1 MLAAAPPPA
10 PKRPRGELRETLA
23 LALPVALVQLGTM
36 LLGVVDTIV
45 VGHLSGEALAA
56 VALGNLYF
64 MNVAIPASGLLLG
77 LDPVLAQAVG
87 AGDHEALRR
96 NLQRGL
102 LLVLVISVPASLALV
117 PAGGVLRAFDQPP
130 EVIPDAA
137 RYLLHSVPGVLPFLA
152 FNVLRQALQALHRTR
167 AIVVTIVLAN
177 VLNALLDWVLVFG
190 KLGSPAFG
198 VVGSAWA
205 TVACRWLMAI
215 LLVAFGWR
223 DLAPLLRA
231 WAREATAMLPLARLV
246 RLGAPIGLQQLLEV
260 SAFGA
265 IGLLM
270 GRIGMR
276 EMAAHQIALNLAALT
291 FMVPLGIAAAAAV
304 RVGHAIGAGDQPR
317 ARAAARAAIL
327 AGVGFMSFTALAFLL
342 LPAPIARIYSNDATI
357 VGIAATLLPI
367 AGVFQVFDG
376 AQAVG
381 AGVLRGAGDTRA
393 PLVMNLLGFWMIG
406 IPTSALLAFGFDL
419 GAKGLWWGF
428 VAGLG
433 AVAVFLVWRVVAVM
447 RRPIGRVIVESNT
460 RQPVASSQ

>member
-1 MLAAAPPPA
+1 MSAPSPH
-10 PKRPRGELRETLA
+10 RPHELRATLA

-36 LLGVVDTIV
+36 LMGVVDTIV
-45 VGHLSGEALAA
+45 VGHLSGQALAA

-64 MNVAIPASGLLLG
+64 MNVALPATGILLG
-77 LDPVLAQAVG
+77 LDPVLAQALG
-87 AGDHEALRR
+87 AGDRGAVAR

-102 LLVLVISVPASLALV
+102 VLAGVVSLVASLALV
-117 PAGGVLRAFDQPP
+117 PAERVLRAFGQP
-130 EVIPDAA
+130 EVVIPDATA
-137 RYLLHSVPGVLPFLA
+137 YLLHSIPGVLPFVA
-152 FNVLRQALQALHRTR
+152 FAVLRQALQALHRPR
-167 AIVVTIVLAN
+167 AIVVTIVVAN
-177 VLNALLDWVLVFG
+177 LLNALLDWMLVFG
-190 KLGSPAFG
+190 RLGSPAFG

-205 TVACRWLMAI
+205 TAICRWLMALM
-215 LLVAFGWR
+215 LLGLGWPHLRPLLTGWR
-223 DLAPLLRA
+223 REVLASA
-231 WAREATAMLPLARLV
+231 PLARLV
-246 RLGAPIGLQQLLEV
+246 RLGAPIGVQQMLEV

-270 GRIGMR
+270 GRLGMV

-327 AGVGFMSFTALAFLL
+327 SGIAFMSGTALAFLL
-342 LPAPIARIYSNDATI
+342 APAAIAGIYSNDATI
-357 VGIAATLLPI
+357 VGLAATLLPI

-406 IPTSALLAFGFDL
+406 IPTSALLAFGLDL
-419 GAKGLWWGF
+419 GARGLWWGF

-433 AVAVFLVWRVVAVM
+433 AVAVLLTWRVVAVM
-447 RRPIGRVIVESNT
+447 RRPVERVRVEEGN
-460 RQPVASSQ
+460 PKLPAASLQ

>member
-1 MLAAAPPPA
+1 MQASIQSS
-10 PKRPRGELRETLA
+10 RPGGELRATLA

-36 LLGVVDTIV
+36 MLGVVDTII

-56 VALGNLYF
+56 VALANLYF
-64 MNVAIPASGLLLG
+64 MNLAIPASGLLLG

-87 AGDHEALRR
+87 AGELAAVRR

-102 LLVLVISVPASLALV
+102 VLVAVVSILASLALL
-117 PAGGVLRAFDQPP
+117 PATAVLRAFDQPP

-137 RYLLHSVPGVLPFLA
+137 QYLLHSIPGVLPFLA

-167 AIVVTIVLAN
+167 AIVITIVVAN
-177 VLNALLDWVLVFG
+177 LLNALLDWMLVFG
-190 KLGSPAFG
+190 RLGSPAFG

-205 TVACRWLMAI
+205 TAVCRWAMA
-215 LLVAFGWR
+215 LALVALGWPH
-223 DLAPLLRA
+223 LGPLLRGWTRDA
-231 WAREATAMLPLARLV
+231 LAVIPLARLV
-246 RLGAPIGLQQLLEV
+246 RLGAPIGVQQMLEV

-270 GRIGMR
+270 GRLGVR

-317 ARAAARAAIL
+317 ARAAARAAIG
-327 AGVGFMSFTALAFLL
+327 AGVGFMSLTALAFLTF
-342 LPAPIARIYSNDATI
+342 PGAIARLYSNDAGI
-357 VGIAATLLPI
+357 VALAATLLPI

-406 IPTSALLAFGFDL
+406 IPTSALLAFTFDL

-433 AVAVFLVWRVVAVM
+433 AVAVFLTWRVIAVM
-447 RRPIGRVIVESNT
+447 RRPLSRVTVDD
-460 RQPVASSQ
+460 RASAVV

>member
-1 MLAAAPPPA
+1 MAPSTP
-10 PKRPRGELRETLA
+10 RPGGELRATLA

-36 LLGVVDTIV
+36 LLGVVDTII

-56 VALGNLYF
+56 VALANLYF

-87 AGDHEALRR
+87 AGDHDAVRR

-102 LLVLVISVPASLALV
+102 VLVAAVSVLAGAALV
-117 PAGGVLRAFDQPP
+117 PAGTVLRAFDQPS
-130 EVIPDAA
+130 EVVPVAA
-137 RYLLHSVPGVLPFLA
+137 RYLLHCIPGVLPFLA

-167 AIVVTIVLAN
+167 AIVITIVVAN
-177 VLNALLDWVLVFG
+177 VLNALLDWILVFG
-190 KLGSPAFG
+190 RLGSPAFG

-205 TVACRWLMAI
+205 TTACRWAMALA
-215 LLVAFGWR
+215 LLGLGWR
-223 DLAPLLRA
+223 DLGPLVRR
-231 WAREATAMLPLARLV
+231 WTREALDILPLARLV
-246 RLGAPIGLQQLLEV
+246 RLGAPIGVQQMLEV

-270 GRIGMR
+270 GRIGVR
-276 EMAAHQIALNLAALT
+276 EMAAHEIALNLAALT
-291 FMVPLGIAAAAAV
+291 FFVPLGIAAAAAV

-317 ARAAARAAIL
+317 ARAAARAAIG
-327 AGVGFMSFTALAFLL
+327 AGVAYMSCTALAFLSF
-342 LPAPIARIYSNDATI
+342 PGAIARVYSNDATI
-357 VGIAATLLPI
+357 VAFAATLLPI

-406 IPTSALLAFGFDL
+406 IPTSALLAFTFDL
-419 GAKGLWWGF
+419 GARGLWWGF

-433 AVAVFLVWRVVAVM
+433 AVAVFLTWRVVAVM
-447 RRPIGRVIVESNT
+447 RRPLARVDVESARLQVT
-460 RQPVASSQ
+460 ESSVLSRQ